1 MSSVEWV
8 GIDWLGRGWLLI
20 LAFTAAAF
28 LVAALRSPCRHLFGT
43 ERAFQLWLLVPLAML
58 ASQLPHAAA
67 VPVVVSSPMVTAITS
82 VASAFPISGLASDAV
97 DWRLWAGLLWL
108 VGSAISLSL
117 AALAQSR
124 YRVRLRG
131 ATSFI
136 DERSR
141 WPMLR
146 ASGSDIGPALVGAWR
161 SRIVLPADF
170 ECRYDA
176 TEQMLI
182 LAHETTH
189 ARRRDGWWCLLAQFV
204 VAMLWFHP
212 LAWWALAALRHDQE
226 LACDAAVLRQHGAQR
241 RSYANAMLKTQSAAF
256 ALPVGC
262 PWSPRHPVTER
273 IAMLKLQQPD
283 LLRRRAGGVLL
294 AFAAIGMV
302 AAVYAATPSPQAKAD
317 AGISDHYTLKID
329 VAMAGHPDPMHFIRC
344 LKPGEYT
351 ELSGTDT
358 SKLSWQG
365 RFAVSPVA
373 GGQLEVS
380 AQVDTR
386 FDRGGGNVRTQSAKP
401 IVRTVPGQQANI
413 VFGQIVDGKHLEN
426 AKLENNTIKIG
437 VTPSPG
443 CRVSESAT
451 LRRESPQVAT
461 AGRGVSASHREYQL
475 NTSIEL
481 TSNDGHADNVRR
493 ATLALCVNSGKT
505 MTFKVHDWLL
515 DVTPE
520 TEGDDR
526 LRVDVLASDL
536 EHRKLAQVS
545 MHGQVNGMLH
555 ADGSSPDG
563 KSRYVMEVT
572 PLDGCPARNVDGI
585 PKKRV

>member
-1 MSSVEWV
+1 MSSLELMTV
-8 GIDWLGRGWLLI
+8 DWLGRGWLLI
-20 LAFTAAAF
+20 LAFTAAV
-28 LVAALRSPCRHLFGT
+28 LVVAVLRKPCRRLFGT
-43 ERAFQLWLLVPLAML
+43 ERAFHLWLLPPLALL
-58 ASQLPHAAA
+58 ASQLPHAAVA
-67 VPVVVSSPMVTAITS
+67 PVVVWSPVISAITAATALPVQ
-82 VASAFPISGLASDAV
+82 VAGSGAV
-97 DWRLWAGLLWL
+97 DWRVWAVLLWL
-108 VGSAISLSL
+108 LGSMLSLLL

-131 ATSFI
+131 ATSVV
-136 DERSR
+136 DVRSR
-141 WPMLR
+141 WPLLR
-146 ASGSDIGPALVGAWR
+146 APGSDIGPALVGAWR

-170 ECRYDA
+170 EYRYDA

-189 ARRRDGWWCLLAQFV
+189 AHRRDGWWCLLAQLV
-204 VAMLWFHP
+204 VAIFWFHP

-226 LACDAAVLRQHGAQR
+226 LACDAAVLRAHGTQR

-262 PWSPRHPVTER
+262 PWSPRHPITER

-294 AFAAIGMV
+294 SFLAIGV
-302 AAVYAATPSPQAKAD
+302 AGAVYATTPSPQTKAGE
-317 AGISDHYTLKID
+317 GISDHYTLKID
-329 VAMAGHPDPMHFIRC
+329 VAMAGHPDSTHFIRC

-380 AQVDTR
+380 TQVDTR
-386 FDRGGGNVRTQSAKP
+386 FDHGNGNVRTQSAKP
-401 IVRTVPGQQANI
+401 IVRTMPGQQASI
-413 VFGQIVDGKHLEN
+413 VFGQIVDGKQPGN

-443 CRVSESAT
+443 CRASESADA
-451 LRRESPQVAT
+451 RNESSQAAAVAQ
-461 AGRGVSASHREYQL
+461 GVSASHREYQL

-481 TSNDGHADNVRR
+481 TGNDGHADHVKR

-520 TEGDDR
+520 SEGGDR
-526 LRVDVLASDL
+526 LRVDVVASDL
-536 EHRKLAQVS
+536 EHRKLAQAS

-563 KSRYVMEVT
+563 NSRYVMEVT
-572 PLDGCPARNVDGI
+572 PLDGCPARNVDGTQQ
-585 PKKRV
+585 KQV